1 MKDGLVEEQRQPISA
16 VAEEGRSAAA
26 KTDGVQD
33 RGKRSKRTERLRNL
47 ESELKRNLHAA
58 TTYTSLAACAASV
71 AHDEDND
78 DDDVAKSA
86 ADGEGYVLPP
96 PLPRIIISG
105 FRNFL
110 INGIYEES
118 HEQGQ
123 GGFRVL
129 RHVDNEDLCLEWL
142 NGERLHAFVPVCQ
155 RRHRQC
161 QLS

>member
-1 MKDGLVEEQRQPISA
+1 MKDGLVEEPRQPISA

-58 TTYTSLAACAASV
+58 TTYKSLAASAAS
-71 AHDEDND
+71 D
-78 DDDVAKSA
+78 DDDDDGDVAKSA
-86 ADGEGYVLPP
+86 ADSEGYVLPP

-105 FRNFL
+105 FSNFL

-118 HEQGQ
+118 HEKGQ
-123 GGFRVL
+123 GSFRVL

-142 NGERLHAFVPVCQ
+142 NGERRHAFVPVCQ
-155 RRHRQC
+155 WRHRQC
-161 QLS
+161 QLL